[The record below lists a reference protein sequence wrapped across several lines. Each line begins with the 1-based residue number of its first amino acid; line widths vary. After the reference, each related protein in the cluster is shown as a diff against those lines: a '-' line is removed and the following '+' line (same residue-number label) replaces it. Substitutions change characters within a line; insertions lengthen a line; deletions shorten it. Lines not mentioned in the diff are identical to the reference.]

1 MLYTFTVLS
10 IFNKLDSLLVRGYFI
25 FLSKRYQGGEA
36 LRSWKE
42 ACSLWDSGYFLYSYI
57 LAIISINF
65 LQYGIYH
72 AVLAWVTLIWVII
85 MHSMVFAREIKEKL
99 QNIAVLVYYGLIA
112 IWFLGIV
119 IFFFYNAFAD

>member
-1 MLYTFTVLS
+1 MGISYFFPSDIKAERLYDHGRRLVLYGIAG
-10 IFNKLDSLLVRGYFI
+10 IFF
-25 FLSKRYQGGEA
+25 
-36 LRSWKE
+36 
-42 ACSLWDSGYFLYSYI
+42 SYT